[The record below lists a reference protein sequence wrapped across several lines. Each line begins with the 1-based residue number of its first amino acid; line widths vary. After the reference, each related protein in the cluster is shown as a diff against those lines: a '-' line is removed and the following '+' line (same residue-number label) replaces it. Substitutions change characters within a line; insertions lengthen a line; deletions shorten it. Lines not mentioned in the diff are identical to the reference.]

1 MAKHNGGGSNYR
13 MSKEGK
19 TYLAVL
25 PSSKKRGEV
34 KRTIIE
40 SELAALIV
48 PKREPRENR
57 AKPQD
62 SSQNGSV

>member
-1 MAKHNGGGSNYR
+1 MAKHNGGSNYK

-57 AKPQD
+57 AKTQD